1 MLLPDLTDSTN
12 TVRYLVVGAGKD
24 GNIYLIDRDAMGK
37 FRLLSNNSQIWQQLT
52 HVLGNGTGN
61 TGGIWPLR
69 S

>member
-12 TVRYLVVGAGKD
+12 TVRHLVVGAGKD

-37 FRLLSNNSQIWQQLT
+37 FRLLSNNSQLWQQLT
-52 HVLGNGTGN
+52 HVPGNGTGN

>member
-12 TVRYLVVGAGKD
+12 TVRHLVVGAGKD
-24 GNIYLIDRDAMGK
+24 
-37 FRLLSNNSQIWQQLT
+37 SQLWQQLT